1 MCVGEKKFSAVHRQ
15 YVDENKK
22 DNVQDNERSD
32 DDVNSNIHDDE
43 RHLFQTKGDV
53 KQNFVRTDISDVN
66 KEEKDL
72 VTKFLLN
79 DCCNN
84 KCNTRI
90 PRKTIENTRT
100 NSLELSKNELD
111 LVILSHVQVV
121 YLSQSL

>member
-1 MCVGEKKFSAVHRQ
+1 MCVGEELSAVYRQ
-15 YVDENKK
+15 YVDENKE

-43 RHLFQTKGDV
+43 RYLFRAKGDV
-53 KQNFVRTDISDVN
+53 KQNFVRTDMSDVN

-84 KCNTRI
+84 KCNTKI
-90 PRKTIENTRT
+90 PRKTVENTRI
-100 NSLELSKNELD
+100 NCLELSYNELE